1 MVCLLSPVSISL
13 QYGETSSYNE
23 IEHSETIPFTELNEE
38 IKHKLKI
45 CQDLFQ
51 FDLGLEKLFL
61 KISSEIFDDLKNQV
75 NLSISTPPPEFV

>member
-13 QYGETSSYNE
+13 QYGDMSSYNE

-51 FDLGLEKLFL
+51 FDLKLEKLSL

-75 NLSISTPPPEFV
+75 NLAISTPPPEFV

>member
-13 QYGETSSYNE
+13 QYGDMSSYNE

-51 FDLGLEKLFL
+51 FDLRLEKLENTISTELFDEL
-61 KISSEIFDDLKNQV
+61 KSQI
-75 NLSISTPPPEFV
+75 NLSVTTPPPEFV